1 METEQ
6 LVQLLLLIGLLLE
19 RIIKNSKHF
28 KSKCC
33 CIEIEQE
40 NMSPKPKTKQDI
52 ELKIEP

>member
-28 KSKCC
+28 RSKCC

-40 NMSPKPKTKQDI
+40 NMSPKPKTKEDI